1 MAQLD
6 LPLVTADLPGGP
18 IYPRDVCAL
27 YRLILCPRGAFCANG
42 AGKVRSRKG
51 AVGECGGEEA
61 ENVPRN
67 RPRIAFHGCGGGVG
81 AARTQAAD
89 IRRPGVNVL
98 DWLLRL
104 FRDPNADRRPRLGR
118 RPGKTAT

>member
-67 RPRIAFHGCGGGVG
+67 RPRIAFHGCGGGTG
-81 AARTQAAD
+81 AGQLVSLSR
-89 IRRPGVNVL
+89 IVPG
-98 DWLLRL
+98 
-104 FRDPNADRRPRLGR
+104 LGA
-118 RPGKTAT
+118 GDGGL